1 MYSHLKII
9 LIPSLLFCGGVK
21 YEYRLKG
28 RFVKWYHIATICLL
42 ILIIVINQLTLVQGF
57 IVMPFLCY
65 YLQVHDCMIAI
76 LGIAVLVSLHH
87 WILSLFLRWLKWDRG
102 IPGLGICNTRC
113 EAENNQILLKTCSSR
128 LAHVFGLRSFI
139 SQVKNA
145 DNCSST
151 KSKLWKILQF
161 QWIPQLSP
169 TIHND
174 QVCTLATF
182 RQGRQNVISSFLDAH
197 GAGPSVIR
205 FFCTFQ
211 IFSIFGAVSTL
222 LGMAMSYLNTMVGN

>member
-1 MYSHLKII
+1 MWQIWHSVVFRVQTQEKICQVIPYCNNMSFNTNYSDQSTDAGSGFHSDAL
-9 LIPSLLFCGGVK
+9 SLL
-21 YEYRLKG
+21 LPASA
-28 RFVKWYHIATICLL
+28 WL
-42 ILIIVINQLTLVQGF
+42 
-57 IVMPFLCY
+57 
-65 YLQVHDCMIAI
+65 HDCHSRYRRPYIIA
-76 LGIAVLVSLHH
+76 H
-87 WILSLFLRWLKWDRG
+87 WILSLFLRWPKWDRG
-102 IPGLGICNTRC
+102 IPGLGICHTRC
-113 EAENNQILLKTCSSR
+113 EAENDQILLKTCSSR

-139 SQVKNA
+139 SQVKKA
-145 DNCSST
+145 DNCSLRSADLFFI
-151 KSKLWKILQF
+151 KIKIVKKILQF

-197 GAGPSVIR
+197 GAGPSILR
-205 FFCTFQ
+205 FSCTFQ